1 MSYCSNCGTHI
12 AGDDKF
18 CFKCGTPAKRPSFAE
33 MASDPKNL
41 FILICSIVCIA
52 LFILFLS
59 ASRFA
64 LHKQDARRLTN
75 NQDSVQPANMQDPIR
90 LAAILDSFQLLK
102 KQAAA
107 RYAAGYPFQSPAP
120 AADSAPK
127 PVEINRDFEKNLK
140 NTEYMLDDYPY
151 TLTDGTCADGWRIEK
166 IYYGDIN
173 NDGVNDAV
181 VQLGH
186 NKYAVLYFMLND
198 SHNTPLPI
206 GSFDI
211 TETGEV
217 ITNVVF
223 NKFAY
228 DRSRTIT
235 RINTLKVGLD
245 DLLDRPTKSHSYYY
259 AYVNDSLLMVKE

>member
-18 CFKCGTPAKRPSFAE
+18 CFKCGTPAKRPSLAD

-41 FILICSIVCIA
+41 FILVCSIVCIVFF
-52 LFILFLS
+52 LLFLS
-59 ASRFA
+59 ASRSA
-64 LHKQDARRLTN
+64 LHKQDARRPTG
-75 NQDSVQPANMQDPIR
+75 NQDSVQLANMQDSIR
-90 LAAILDSFQLLK
+90 LAGILDSFKLLK
-102 KQAAA
+102 KQAMA
-107 RYAAGYPFQSPAP
+107 RYAAGYPFQPQAP
-120 AADSAPK
+120 DSTQK
-127 PVEINRDFEKNLK
+127 PVDINPDFEKNLK

-151 TLTDGTCADGWRIEK
+151 TLTDGSGADGWRIEK
-166 IYYGDIN
+166 IYSGDIN
-173 NDGVNDAV
+173 SDGVNDAV
-181 VQLGH
+181 VQLIH
-186 NKYAVLYFMLND
+186 NNKYYVIYFMLND
-198 SHNTPLPI
+198 THNIPLPI

-228 DRSRTIT
+228 DQSRTIT

-245 DLLDRPTKSHSYYY
+245 DLLDHPTKNHSYYW